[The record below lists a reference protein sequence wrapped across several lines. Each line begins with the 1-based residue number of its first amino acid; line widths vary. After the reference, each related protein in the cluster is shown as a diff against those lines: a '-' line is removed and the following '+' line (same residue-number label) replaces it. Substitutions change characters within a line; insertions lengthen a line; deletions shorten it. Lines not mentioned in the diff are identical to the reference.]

1 MAQRLPVQRINTG
14 PQALRHAQRKLKL
27 PTYVLANP
35 RSSSLTDT
43 FGGVAYLATGAGI
56 SHQAAPSGSWTDF
69 IPVTTNCAVVWM
81 SAMPGSNDVAT
92 VTIGGVNAP
101 AVSGNPFVYDATS
114 GYNELQCFVLMNPPT
129 GSKTVTVT
137 FAGANY
143 FHATSVYYSGVGSVG
158 SPTFVTGAAGTQPSM
173 TVTSTLGK
181 FYAQAFAYRPTDGNS
196 TFTDYSGAKQRA
208 LFGNPGV
215 GYSQPLTVG
224 DVAGTGADT
233 TISATRNSTSYPWGG
248 VLLPLASTPDPAR
261 WANWGTA
268 VISDGRLVTTPS
280 SAYNSGITSNY
291 PYDLTGSSVSI
302 QLVQPPNV
310 GTGSIENGFHIACA
324 SGVLKHSFLLSN
336 GSRLHYPDD
345 FNRANGAI
353 GAGWSAQSTPAPTIY
368 NNQMVAPTA
377 GSWAGANLNSWTST
391 TDHQA
396 TLVVGAMVAGDSKI
410 EVMIRQGAGSIQ
422 MSWQDGQA
430 PVFAQNP
437 GFTTR
442 ATGVPTSFVTGDTI
456 VFSAVGS
463 VYTLTK
469 NGGTVLRWDD
479 TDGLYSYTGAS
490 NGVGVGLQT
499 NSANNCGIDSFLFED
514 VGRTLSFQTTVN
526 GVVSTLASVNYD
538 PVNHEF
544 LRIREAGGTV
554 YYETSEDGS
563 AWDAQTS
570 TPAVFSVSSSYIQIY
585 AGYWGTE
592 TAPGVALWDNLN
604 LPVPNPVYM
613 PTKPVSRKTGPM
625 ALRQVIRQR
634 PRAGPLPTTSP
645 RQKIATF
652 TETFDV
658 LDPAEWMTVSGSP
671 SADNGLL
678 TLPCASTYSTIMSV
692 DMFDLNESSVYINLD
707 QTQAAGN
714 GTTDT
719 IFAVRDCCGRLAQF
733 MVANGQLIT
742 SDTASG
748 YSSTRAYNAA
758 AHQFLR
764 IRANGA
770 GTLYWDISPD
780 ASTWTQLATKAGSP
794 FAAGTVQV
802 YLSCGYDGAESNPLP
817 AVFDGINLRP
827 DWPNTRTTVM
837 PVGRKV
843 GPMALRQSRNLRR
856 QQPYPRDIEG
866 IYSADA
872 DLDATVELTA
882 EATITTSISASLATT
897 ASPVDDVDF
906 SPALLDVAQTITVP
920 GMEQATVTYDATG
933 GGANSGAGTTTSL
946 SWSHTA
952 AAGAD
957 VFAFVLR
964 GGGVTT
970 ATYDGAAMDYV
981 GTVSLNNDSNNG
993 MLWVFRKSNVAAG
1006 TKTVAITFGTAT
1018 YCSANSVSYLNVGA
1032 VTTSGA
1038 YAGAALTASQTITG
1052 ANKCMVVN
1060 AISQFCGGV
1069 DTFVSSS
1076 GGTQRYQGMGS
1087 AKYMNLVVQD
1097 TDSTG
1102 STVFSST
1109 VTATNTVSGSIGLL
1123 LSPTPATTAG
1133 VRTVQMLSSAKSN
1146 STSPVGSISWSH
1158 NIESDATLLVV
1169 GISWLS
1175 NNWAN
1180 PPVCTVN
1187 GLTMTR
1193 AYAGTWG
1200 GAYTGAIEYH
1210 YYVNPPS
1217 GTQNIVYTGNGN
1229 GAYLNVVSLTF
1240 KGTKSVGSTSYVANT
1255 TSLAVSAV
1263 GANDFLFNVWGS
1275 WVNGWAGFTGYNQT
1289 VLYDEPAGECAVF
1302 GYSKGPATFSIQSL
1316 YANYG
1321 GYGTAVLPIKP
1332 QTDYLIDANLA
1343 VTVTNTPA
1351 RPSVNAP
1358 YVDAIGP
1365 GATGNA
1371 LSWTHTVGARANLL
1385 LVAVNNS
1392 VYGAGPSTAYC
1403 DGVAMSSPG
1412 GWNYGYVALYNYSY
1426 LTWWY
1431 LWNPTP
1437 GAHTITVNQ
1446 SGNTAN
1452 SISIANAGGIGS
1464 VSNGSAGVGIVGL
1477 PDQLMLNMFGG
1488 WPSGAGQE
1496 YTDYTPATARLWQ
1509 GDNAGN
1515 MTLLLG
1521 DWMDPSG
1528 TTTFNATNHSYYASG
1543 CTVLPIGVARQANTS
1558 VNVTATATATA
1569 VVNSPVFDSVGAG
1582 AASLNT
1588 VHSWSHTIASDAN
1601 CLVVIVGHDGGA
1613 SGVFSGTVGS
1623 SALTYLGTSYEGF
1636 DGSNYAYVSM
1646 LVCMNP
1652 PTGVQTVT
1660 VTGSN
1665 GYDSANSISYKNVA
1679 SYGSITKAEQ
1689 QGGTT
1694 AKTLAVTTPSG
1705 QLMVGAIIAYNG
1717 TLSNFTPTQRFYQGY
1732 VNGVN
1737 LSLVAGDL
1745 TGGTATS
1752 FNVTDTNANGYAA
1765 IALPLLPA
1773 VPIKASLAVTATL
1786 TAEATTIVG
1795 DHWDADASLVVTA
1808 TESQTASRIANVN
1821 AAQVVTATIDA
1832 TDTRNQFATSSL
1844 VTTATVTD
1852 AGNFSPAWTDTSQPV
1867 TATLSAGALRA
1878 ASFDI
1883 SLAVTA
1889 SLTGGDKTNQ
1899 IIVSSQEVTATTS
1912 ATSTR
1917 AIFANASLGV
1927 TATITDTAT
1936 RNANVDSASQAI
1948 TATQTDVINWSAH
1961 ADASRAITGTLS
1973 STATRNAIVDAARAV
1988 TATLTS
1994 AFWQGQRLD
2003 PITTAVT
2010 ATITASETEAAT
2022 GATPL
2027 ALTASI
2033 TAAITK
2039 NQYVNTSLPVTAS
2052 MTASMTKNL
2061 FIDADLTAWGAGTFP
2076 YAFPILLNA
2085 PTADMFLVKG
2095 FFVTSVWTV
2104 SLDGTITR
2112 NVGVNALL
2120 SVTSVM
2126 TAGARWDS
2134 HAETFTVAITATP
2147 TAAATRSLS
2156 IDAAL
2161 VITATGTAI
2170 SSTNHPVDSSLAAT
2184 AVVSSTVNVD
2194 FLIDAPKIIT
2204 ASATTTGIRR
2214 QFLDAPLEV
2223 TATITD
2229 RVKWAAKFQ
2238 ALLSATS
2245 TADTTGTRNANVN
2258 APLVITATRDQYLY
2272 QTEQFDVILV
2282 TTAGLFVL
2290 FTINLYGDAD
2300 LAVTA
2305 TATVEMTRVS
2315 YASAA
2320 LDVSTDFPVEAV
2332 RDQYIDTNLEVQ
2344 DLSEA
2349 AANWDSLAESM
2360 LAITADL
2367 PILISQGFLVAV
2379 SLDLNV
2385 ETPTEMLLEAILD
2398 ALLLTESMSLTVN
2411 GIRDQYAEALQQIMF
2426 STTDETQWN
2435 IKMEAILVVPVSVL
2449 ADSGSGQAHSNFFV
2463 FYI

>member
-1 MAQRLPVQRINTG
+1 M
-14 PQALRHAQRKLKL
+14 
-27 PTYVLANP
+27 
-35 RSSSLTDT
+35 
-43 FGGVAYLATGAGI
+43 
-56 SHQAAPSGSWTDF
+56 
-69 IPVTTNCAVVWM
+69 
-81 SAMPGSNDVAT
+81 
-92 VTIGGVNAP
+92 
-101 AVSGNPFVYDATS
+101 
-114 GYNELQCFVLMNPPT
+114 
-129 GSKTVTVT
+129 
-137 FAGANY
+137 
-143 FHATSVYYSGVGSVG
+143 
-158 SPTFVTGAAGTQPSM
+158 
-173 TVTSTLGK
+173 
-181 FYAQAFAYRPTDGNS
+181 
-196 TFTDYSGAKQRA
+196 
-208 LFGNPGV
+208 
-215 GYSQPLTVG
+215 
-224 DVAGTGADT
+224 
-233 TISATRNSTSYPWGG
+233 
-248 VLLPLASTPDPAR
+248 
-261 WANWGTA
+261 ANW
-268 VISDGRLVTTPS
+268 
-280 SAYNSGITSNY
+280 
-291 PYDLTGSSVSI
+291 
-302 QLVQPPNV
+302 
-310 GTGSIENGFHIACA
+310 
-324 SGVLKHSFLLSN
+324 
-336 GSRLHYPDD
+336 
-345 FNRANGAI
+345 
-353 GAGWSAQSTPAPTIY
+353 
-368 NNQMVAPTA
+368 
-377 GSWAGANLNSWTST
+377 
-391 TDHQA
+391 
-396 TLVVGAMVAGDSKI
+396 
-410 EVMIRQGAGSIQ
+410 
-422 MSWQDGQA
+422 
-430 PVFAQNP
+430 
-437 GFTTR
+437 
-442 ATGVPTSFVTGDTI
+442 
-456 VFSAVGS
+456 
-463 VYTLTK
+463 
-469 NGGTVLRWDD
+469 
-479 TDGLYSYTGAS
+479 
-490 NGVGVGLQT
+490 
-499 NSANNCGIDSFLFED
+499 
-514 VGRTLSFQTTVN
+514 
-526 GVVSTLASVNYD
+526 
-538 PVNHEF
+538 
-544 LRIREAGGTV
+544 
-554 YYETSEDGS
+554 
-563 AWDAQTS
+563 
-570 TPAVFSVSSSYIQIY
+570 
-585 AGYWGTE
+585 
-592 TAPGVALWDNLN
+592 
-604 LPVPNPVYM
+604 
-613 PTKPVSRKTGPM
+613 
-625 ALRQVIRQR
+625 
-634 PRAGPLPTTSP
+634 
-645 RQKIATF
+645 
-652 TETFDV
+652 
-658 LDPAEWMTVSGSP
+658 
-671 SADNGLL
+671 
-678 TLPCASTYSTIMSV
+678 
-692 DMFDLNESSVYINLD
+692 
-707 QTQAAGN
+707 
-714 GTTDT
+714 
-719 IFAVRDCCGRLAQF
+719 
-733 MVANGQLIT
+733 
-742 SDTASG
+742 
-748 YSSTRAYNAA
+748 
-758 AHQFLR
+758 
-764 IRANGA
+764 
-770 GTLYWDISPD
+770 
-780 ASTWTQLATKAGSP
+780 
-794 FAAGTVQV
+794 
-802 YLSCGYDGAESNPLP
+802 
-817 AVFDGINLRP
+817 
-827 DWPNTRTTVM
+827 
-837 PVGRKV
+837 
-843 GPMALRQSRNLRR
+843 
-856 QQPYPRDIEG
+856 
-866 IYSADA
+866 SADA
-872 DLDATVELTA
+872 NLAVGVQGLPYALPFALGPNT
-882 EATITTSISASLATT
+882 SASQNFRADSATQ
-897 ASPVDDVDF
+897 AV
-906 SPALLDVAQTITVP
+906 TVP
-920 GMEQATVTYDATG
+920 GMEQSTVTFDAAG
-933 GGANSGAGTTTSL
+933 VGANSGAGTTTSL
-946 SWSHTA
+946 SWNHTA

-957 VFAFVLR
+957 VFVFVSR
-964 GGGVTT
+964 GGGFTT
-970 ATYDGAAMDYV
+970 VTYDGSPMSFI
-981 GTVSLNNDSNNG
+981 GGMSLNNNNSNG
-993 MLWVFRKSNVAAG
+993 SVFVYRKSAVAGG
-1006 TKTVAITFGTAT
+1006 TKTVAVSSTGAT
-1018 YCSANSVSYLNVGA
+1018 YCSATSVSYLNVGA
-1032 VTTSGA
+1032 VTTSAA
-1038 YAGAALTASQTITG
+1038 YAGAALTASQTMTG
-1052 ANKCMVVN
+1052 ADKSIVVN
-1060 AISQFCGGV
+1060 AIGQYCGGV

-1097 TDSTG
+1097 TTSTG
-1102 STVFSST
+1102 STTFSST
-1109 VTATNTVSGSIGLL
+1109 VTAAATVSGSIGLL
-1123 LSPTPATTAG
+1123 LSPTPATTAK
-1133 VRTVQMLSSAKSN
+1133 VRTVELLSTAYSSTGGLAY
-1146 STSPVGSISWSH
+1146 STSWNHTVESNASIL
-1158 NIESDATLLVV
+1158 IVAA
-1169 GISWLS
+1169 GWLS
-1175 NNWAN
+1175 QNWNAN
-1180 PPVCTVN
+1180 CTLN
-1187 GLTMTR
+1187 GQAMSR
-1193 AYAGTWG
+1193 VG
-1200 GAYTGAIEYH
+1200 GAAYVNSGWVGAVEFY
-1210 YYVNPPS
+1210 YYVNPPAGS
-1217 GTQNIVYTGNGN
+1217 VALVYNGGGN
-1229 GAYLNVVSLTF
+1229 GAYLDVASFTIANA
-1240 KGTKSVGSTSYVANT
+1240 KAIGTCTQSANAPL
-1255 TSLAVSAV
+1255 SVSA
-1263 GANDFLFNVWGS
+1263 GANDLILNVIH
-1275 WVNGWAGFTGYNQT
+1275 GWQNSGGGFMGYNQT
-1289 VLYDEPAGECAVF
+1289 VAYAGPGNATEPSMF
-1302 GYSKGPATFSIQSL
+1302 GYARGPSATFSVNSL
-1316 YANYG
+1316 IGNYG
-1321 GYGTAVLPIKP
+1321 GYGLAALPVKP
-1332 QTDYLIDANLA
+1332 VVDHIVDANLA

-1358 YVDAIGP
+1358 YVDAIGPGATCP